1 MGVTPAAERLQLAEP
16 PVFWEM
22 GGLVPQENRLMR
34 AGTIAIVG
42 RSNVGK
48 STLLNQILG
57 ERLAIVSPLPQT
69 TRDPLLGVVRREGA
83 ELAFLDT
90 PGIHKPKTELGSRMN
105 SSAMSATE
113 SADVIVFVTDAAAG
127 AKLVQKK
134 SKRSDVTP
142 PLFELAPEDAE
153 LLKSISALKQIPA
166 ILALNKVDTVRD
178 KGLLLPL
185 LQSYL
190 DSVPFRALVPISAL
204 KNDGVDRLLDQIAE
218 LLPEGEAGYP
228 EDTLTDKPSSFF
240 AREYVREQVLLG
252 LKGEIPHAVAVSI
265 DNFDESS
272 DKLRITATIHVEKV
286 GQRKIIVGAGGLV
299 IKALRVGAE
308 NRLRRLLGRKVKL
321 ELFVRVTPRWKET
334 PRMLAEL
341 GYERPTGGK
350 S

>member
-1 MGVTPAAERLQLAEP
+1 
-16 PVFWEM
+16 
-22 GGLVPQENRLMR
+22 MR

-90 PGIHKPKTELGSRMN
+90 PGIHRPNNELGSRMN
-105 SSAMSATE
+105 SSAMSAVDT
-113 SADVIVFVTDAAAG
+113 ADVVVFVTDATAG
-127 AKLVQKK
+127 ARLVAKK
-134 SKRSDVTP
+134 AKRTDTTP
-142 PLFELAPEDAE
+142 PLVELAPEDAE
-153 LLKSISALKQIPA
+153 LLKNMKLGRVPA
-166 ILALNKVDTVRD
+166 ILALNKVDAVRD

-190 DSVPFRALVPISAL
+190 EAVPFKTLVPISAL
-204 KNDGVDRLLDQIAE
+204 ENDGVDRLLDEIAQ
-218 LLPEGEAGYP
+218 LLPESEASYP
-228 EDTLTDKPSSFF
+228 EDTLTDKPSTFF
-240 AREYVREQVLLG
+240 VREYVREQVLLG

-265 DNFDESS
+265 DNFDEAS
-272 DKLRITATIHVEKV
+272 DKLRIAATIHVEKL
-286 GQRKIIVGAGGLV
+286 GQRKIIVGTAGTV
-299 IKALRVGAE
+299 IKALRIGAE
-308 NRLRRLLGRKVKL
+308 KRLARLLGRKVKL
-321 ELFVRVTPRWKET
+321 ELFVRITPRWKET

-341 GYERPTGGK
+341 GYDKPSGGK

>member
-1 MGVTPAAERLQLAEP
+1 
-16 PVFWEM
+16 
-22 GGLVPQENRLMR
+22 MR

-69 TRDPLLGVVRREGA
+69 TRDPLLGVVRRADA

-113 SADVIVFVTDAAAG
+113 SADVVVFVTDATAG
-127 AKLVQKK
+127 VKLVQKK
-134 SKRSDVTP
+134 LKRADATP
-142 PLFELAPEDAE
+142 PLSELAPEDHE
-153 LLKSISALKQIPA
+153 LLKSIKSLKKVPA
-166 ILALNKVDTVRD
+166 ILALNKIDAVRD

-185 LQSYL
+185 LESYL
-190 DSVPFRALVPISAL
+190 AAVPFRTLVPISAL
-204 KNDGVDRLLDQIAE
+204 ENDGVDRLLDEIAA
-218 LLPEGEAGYP
+218 LLPEGEASYP

-265 DNFDESS
+265 DSFDEAS
-272 DKLRITATIHVEKV
+272 DKLRIAATLHVEKI
-286 GQRKIIVGAGGLV
+286 GQRKIIVGSGGEV
-299 IKALRVGAE
+299 IKKLRQGAE
-308 NRLRRLLGRKVKL
+308 HRLKRLLGRKVKL

-341 GYERPTGGK
+341 GYERLIGDK
-350 S
+350 K

>member
-1 MGVTPAAERLQLAEP
+1 
-16 PVFWEM
+16 
-22 GGLVPQENRLMR
+22 MR

-69 TRDPLLGVVRREGA
+69 TRDALLGVVRREGA

-105 SSAMSATE
+105 SSAMSAAE
-113 SADVIVFVTDAAAG
+113 SADVVVFVTDATEG
-127 AKLVQKK
+127 AKLVAKK
-134 SKRSDVTP
+134 SKQSDVTP
-142 PLFELAPEDAE
+142 PLDELAPDDAA
-153 LLKSISALKQIPA
+153 LLKTMKLSKVPA
-166 ILALNKVDTVRD
+166 ILALNKVDAVRD

-190 DSVPFRALVPISAL
+190 DAVPFKTLVPISAL
-204 KNDGVDRLLDQIAE
+204 ENDGVDRLLDEISA
-218 LLPEGEAGYP
+218 LLPEGEASYP
-228 EDTLTDKPSSFF
+228 DDTLTDKPSSFF

-265 DNFDESS
+265 DTFDEAS

-286 GQRKIIVGAGGLV
+286 GQRKIVVGTGGAV
-299 IKALRVGAE
+299 IKSLRLGAE
-308 NRLRRLLGRKVKL
+308 KRISRLLGRKVKL

-341 GYERPTGGK
+341 GYDKQSGGK

>member
-1 MGVTPAAERLQLAEP
+1 
-16 PVFWEM
+16 
-22 GGLVPQENRLMR
+22 MR
-34 AGTIAIVG
+34 AGTIALVG

-69 TRDPLLGVVRREGA
+69 TRDALLGIVRREDA

-105 SSAMSATE
+105 SSAVSATE
-113 SADVIVFVTDAAAG
+113 SADVVVFVADATAG
-127 AKLVQKK
+127 AKLVPKK
-134 SKRSDVTP
+134 TKRTDAIP
-142 PLFELAPEDAE
+142 PLVELAPEDAE
-153 LLKSISALKQIPA
+153 LLKSLKSLKKTPA
-166 ILALNKVDTVRD
+166 ILAVNKVDAVRD

-190 DSVPFRALVPISAL
+190 EAVPFQALVPISAL
-204 KNDGVDRLLDQIAE
+204 KNDGVDRLLDEIAK

-228 EDTLTDKPSSFF
+228 DDTLTDKPSSFF
-240 AREYVREQVLLG
+240 AREYVREQVLLS

-265 DNFDESS
+265 DSFDEAS
-272 DKLRITATIHVEKV
+272 DKLRIAATLHVEKV
-286 GQRKIIVGAGGLV
+286 GQRKIIVGTGGAV
-299 IKALRVGAE
+299 IKALRLGAE
-308 NRLRRLLGRKVKL
+308 KRLARLLGRKVKL

-341 GYERPTGGK
+341 GYERVTGDK

>member
-1 MGVTPAAERLQLAEP
+1 
-16 PVFWEM
+16 
-22 GGLVPQENRLMR
+22 MR

-69 TRDPLLGVVRREGA
+69 TRDALLGVVRREGA

-90 PGIHKPKTELGSRMN
+90 PGIHRPKTELGSRMN
-105 SSAMSATE
+105 SSAMSAAE
-113 SADVIVFVTDAAAG
+113 SADVVVFVTDATAG
-127 AKLVQKK
+127 AKLVAKK
-134 SKRSDVTP
+134 AKRTEDVP
-142 PLFELAPEDAE
+142 PLEELAPEDAE
-153 LLKSISALKQIPA
+153 LLKSLKLAKVPA
-166 ILALNKVDTVRD
+166 ILALNKVDAVRD

-190 DSVPFRALVPISAL
+190 NAVPFKTLVPISAL
-204 KNDGVDRLLDQIAE
+204 ENDGVDRLLDEIAQ

-240 AREYVREQVLLG
+240 VREYVREQVLLG

-265 DNFDESS
+265 DNFDEGS
-272 DKLRITATIHVEKV
+272 DKLRIAATIHVEKL
-286 GQRKIIVGAGGLV
+286 GQRKIIVGTGGAV
-299 IKALRVGAE
+299 IKQLRVGAE
-308 NRLRRLLGRKVKL
+308 KRLARLLDRKVKL
-321 ELFVRVTPRWKET
+321 ELFVRITPRWKET

-341 GYERPTGGK
+341 GYDKPSGGK
-350 S
+350 P

>member
-1 MGVTPAAERLQLAEP
+1 
-16 PVFWEM
+16 
-22 GGLVPQENRLMR
+22 MR

-48 STLLNQILG
+48 STLLNQVLG

-69 TRDPLLGVVRREGA
+69 TRDALLGVLRRDDA

-105 SSAMSATE
+105 SSALSAAE
-113 SADVIVFVTDAAAG
+113 SADVVVFVADASAG
-127 AKLVQKK
+127 AKLVPKHT
-134 SKRSDVTP
+134 KRTDAVP
-142 PLFELAPEDAE
+142 PLADLAPEDAQ
-153 LLKSISALKQIPA
+153 LLSGMKALKKTPCV
-166 ILALNKVDTVRD
+166 LALNKVDQVRD

-190 DSVPFRALVPISAL
+190 ALVPFRSLVPISAI
-204 KNDGVDRLLDQIAE
+204 NADGLDRLLDAIAE
-218 LLPEGEAGYP
+218 LLPEAESGYP

-240 AREYVREQVLLG
+240 AREYVREQVLLT

-265 DNFDESS
+265 DSFDEGS
-272 DKLRITATIHVEKV
+272 DKLRIAATLHVEKI
-286 GQRKIIVGAGGLV
+286 GQRKIIVGTGGTV
-299 IKALRVGAE
+299 IKSLRLGAE
-308 NRLRRLLGRKVKL
+308 KRLSRLLGRKVKL

-341 GYERPTGGK
+341 GYERVTGDK
-350 S
+350 

>member
-1 MGVTPAAERLQLAEP
+1 
-16 PVFWEM
+16 
-22 GGLVPQENRLMR
+22 MR

-69 TRDPLLGVVRREGA
+69 TRDALLGVVRREGA

-105 SSAMSATE
+105 SSALSAVET
-113 SADVIVFVTDAAAG
+113 ADVVVFVADATSG
-127 AKLVQKK
+127 AREAQRK
-134 SKRSDVTP
+134 SKRSDTVP
-142 PLFELAPEDAE
+142 PLHELVPEDAQ
-153 LLKSISALKQIPA
+153 LLQSMPRLGQVPA
-166 ILALNKVDTVRD
+166 ILALNKVDLVRD

-190 DSVPFRALVPISAL
+190 DAVPFRTLVPLSAL
-204 KNDGVDRLLDQIAE
+204 ENDGVDRLLDEIAG
-218 LLPEGEAGYP
+218 LLPEGEAAYP

-240 AREYVREQVLLG
+240 AREYVREQVLLS
-252 LKGEIPHAVAVSI
+252 LKGEIPHAVAVTI
-265 DNFDESS
+265 DTFDEGS
-272 DKLRITATIHVEKV
+272 DKLRIAATIHVEKV
-286 GQRKIIVGAGGLV
+286 GQRKIIVGTGGTV
-299 IKALRVGAE
+299 IKALRLAAE
-308 NRLRRLLGRKVKL
+308 RRLARLLGRKTRL
-321 ELFVRVTPRWKET
+321 ELFVRVTPRWKDA

-341 GYERPTGGK
+341 GYERPSGGK

>member
-1 MGVTPAAERLQLAEP
+1 
-16 PVFWEM
+16 
-22 GGLVPQENRLMR
+22 MR

-69 TRDPLLGVVRREGA
+69 TRDALLGIVRREGA

-105 SSAMSATE
+105 SSALSAVE
-113 SADVIVFVTDAAAG
+113 SADVVVFVADATAG
-127 AKLVQKK
+127 ASEAKRK
-134 SKRSDVTP
+134 SKRSDTVP
-142 PLFELAPEDAE
+142 PLFELMPEDAE
-153 LLKSISALKQIPA
+153 LLKSMKRLSQVPA
-166 ILALNKVDTVRD
+166 ILALNKVDLVRD

-190 DSVPFRALVPISAL
+190 DAVPFRTLVPLSAL
-204 KNDGVDRLLDQIAE
+204 QNDGVDRLLDEIAG
-218 LLPEGEAGYP
+218 LLPEGEPGYP

-240 AREYVREQVLLG
+240 AREYVREQVLLS

-265 DNFDESS
+265 DSFDEAS
-272 DKLRITATIHVEKV
+272 DKLRIAATIHVEKV
-286 GQRKIIVGAGGLV
+286 GQRKIIVGTGGSV
-299 IKALRVGAE
+299 IK
-308 NRLRRLLGRKVKL
+308 RLRLAAEKRLARLLGRKTRL
-321 ELFVRVTPRWKET
+321 ELFVRVTPRWKDA

-341 GYERPTGGK
+341 GYERPEGGK

>member
-1 MGVTPAAERLQLAEP
+1 
-16 PVFWEM
+16 
-22 GGLVPQENRLMR
+22 MR

-105 SSAMSATE
+105 SSALSATE
-113 SADVIVFVTDAAAG
+113 SADVVVFVTDATEG
-127 AKLVQKK
+127 AKLVKK
-134 SKRSDVTP
+134 KTKRTDEVP
-142 PLFELAPEDAE
+142 PLSELAPEDFE
-153 LLKSISALKQIPA
+153 LLKSIKSLKKVPA
-166 ILALNKVDTVRD
+166 ILALNKIDAVRD

-190 DSVPFRALVPISAL
+190 DAVPFRTLVPISAL
-204 KNDGVDRLLDQIAE
+204 KNDGVDRLLDEIAQ

-252 LKGEIPHAVAVSI
+252 LRGEIPHAVAVSI
-265 DNFDESS
+265 DSFDEAT
-272 DKLRITATIHVEKV
+272 DKLRIAATIHVEKIS
-286 GQRKIIVGAGGLV
+286 QRKIIVGTGGAV

-341 GYERPTGGK
+341 GYDRNGGDK
-350 S
+350 K

>member
-1 MGVTPAAERLQLAEP
+1 
-16 PVFWEM
+16 
-22 GGLVPQENRLMR
+22 MR

-69 TRDPLLGVVRREGA
+69 TRDALLGVVRREGA

-90 PGIHKPKTELGSRMN
+90 PGVHKPKTELGSRMN
-105 SSAMSATE
+105 SSALSAAE
-113 SADVIVFVTDAAAG
+113 SADVVVFVADATSAV
-127 AKLVQKK
+127 KLVGKK
-134 SKRSDVTP
+134 TKGTASAP
-142 PLFELAPEDAE
+142 PLSELVPDDAE
-153 LLKSISALKQIPA
+153 LLAGMRLAKVPA
-166 ILALNKVDTVRD
+166 VLALNKVDAVRD
-178 KGLLLPL
+178 KGQLLPV

-190 DSVPFRALVPISAL
+190 DAVPFRALIPISAL
-204 KNDGVDRLLDQIAE
+204 ENDGVDRLLDAIVAV
-218 LLPEGEAGYP
+218 LPEGEAGYP

-265 DNFDESS
+265 DDFDEGS
-272 DKLRITATIHVEKV
+272 DKLRILATIHVEKV
-286 GQRKIIVGAGGLV
+286 GQRKIIVGTGGAV
-299 IKALRVGAE
+299 IKQLRLGAE
-308 NRLRRLLGRKVKL
+308 RRISRLLGRKVKL

-341 GYERPTGGK
+341 GYDKPDGGK
-350 S
+350 P

>member
-1 MGVTPAAERLQLAEP
+1 
-16 PVFWEM
+16 
-22 GGLVPQENRLMR
+22 MR

-69 TRDPLLGVVRREGA
+69 TRDALLGVVRREGA

-105 SSAMSATE
+105 SSAMSAAE
-113 SADVIVFVTDAAAG
+113 SADVVVFVTDAPTG
-127 AKLVQKK
+127 IKQVEKK
-134 SKRSDVTP
+134 TKRSDQTP
-142 PLFELAPEDAE
+142 PLAELVPEDFE
-153 LLKSISALKQIPA
+153 LLKSMKLLSKVPA
-166 ILALNKVDTVRD
+166 VLALNKVDAVRN

-190 DSVPFRALVPISAL
+190 DAVPFRELVPLSAL
-204 KNDGVDRLLDQIAE
+204 ENDGVDRLLDAIAG

-240 AREYVREQVLLG
+240 AREYVREQVLLS

-265 DNFDESS
+265 DSFDEGS
-272 DKLRITATIHVEKV
+272 DKLRIAATLHVEKV
-286 GQRKIIVGAGGLV
+286 GQRKIIVGTGGSV
-299 IKALRVGAE
+299 IKSLRVGAE

-341 GYERPTGGK
+341 GYERPDRGK

>member
-1 MGVTPAAERLQLAEP
+1 
-16 PVFWEM
+16 
-22 GGLVPQENRLMR
+22 MR

-69 TRDPLLGVVRREGA
+69 TRDALLGIVRREGA

-113 SADVIVFVTDAAAG
+113 SADVVVFVADATAG
-127 AKLVQKK
+127 KLVPKK
-134 SKRSDVTP
+134 TKRTDQVP
-142 PLFELAPEDAE
+142 PLVELAPEDAE
-153 LLKSISALKQIPA
+153 LLKSLKSLKKTPA
-166 ILALNKVDTVRD
+166 ILALNKVDAVRD

-190 DSVPFRALVPISAL
+190 DAAPFRAVVPISAL
-204 KNDGVDRLLDQIAE
+204 ENDGVDRLLDEIAQ

-240 AREYVREQVLLG
+240 AREYVREQVLLS

-265 DNFDESS
+265 DSFDEAS
-272 DKLRITATIHVEKV
+272 DKLRIAATLHVEKV
-286 GQRKIIVGAGGLV
+286 GQRKIIVGTGGTV
-299 IKALRVGAE
+299 IKALRLGAE
-308 NRLRRLLGRKVKL
+308 KRLRLLLGRKVKL
-321 ELFVRVTPRWKET
+321 ELFVRVTPRWKDA

-341 GYERPTGGK
+341 GYDRITGEK